1 MKRDFLDLVID
12 NAELLYPVAEQIAK
26 YVLSFDDLTRVEQ
39 KRIATKLLRPLKSK
53 RNPPPPYYATW
64 ILHIFASES
73 AWNHATDI
81 VALYSE
87 STSEVIKRHAV
98 LVVHSSGNRSEAVAI
113 KDDYVG
119 ASPLLRLAIL
129 FASRNLGADERKH
142 WKFANGV
149 SGGIEK
155 LI

>member
-73 AWNHATDI
+73 AWNHARDI

-87 STSEVIKRHAV
+87 STSEVIKRHAA
-98 LVVHSSGNRSEAVAI
+98 LAVHSSGNRSEAVAI
-113 KDDYVG
+113 KDNYVG